1 MSQASIWV
9 FYVSDFIQYSLS
21 LSEEDT
27 VVMVLNLYIRKLR
40 YQAVVETAWTHMAGE
55 RQNQVMEAGS
65 LAP

>member
-1 MSQASIWV
+1 MFQALIWV

-27 VVMVLNLYIRKLR
+27 VVKVLNLYIGKLR
-40 YQAVVETAWTHMAGE
+40 HQADVELAWTHTAGE
-55 RQNQVMEAGS
+55 GQNQVMEAGS